1 MKKVLTVVKGLGIN
15 GISNI
20 IFLYYKNLDKGK
32 IQMDFAITL
41 DIEDKYR
48 KEIENNGSVLYEIP
62 VRDKNPIKY
71 IKDLSRIIKN
81 NKYEIIHVHG
91 NSSMIILEI
100 IAGMLGGAKIRIAHS
115 HNTTCSNDKL
125 SILLRPIFNMLCN
138 VRISCGEAAGKWMFG
153 KRDFITIQNGINMS
167 QYNFLE
173 EERTRVRLDL
183 GIDDE
188 LLIGHVGGFNYQK
201 NHEKLIGI
209 FKKLLDRDKNIKLLL
224 VGDGENKKHI
234 EKLVKDLNIENN
246 VIFYGISNNISELMK
261 AIDIFILPS
270 RFEGLPCVLIEA
282 QALGIPCLVSSN
294 VSKEAKIANNVEYI
308 DLNLEDE
315 FWVDKICNID
325 ISNRYRESII
335 AKKKLEDRGYNIK
348 TIVKRLEQIYTGI

>member
-1 MKKVLTVVKGLGIN
+1 M
-15 GISNI
+15 
-20 IFLYYKNLDKGK
+20 
-32 IQMDFAITL
+32 
-41 DIEDKYR
+41 
-48 KEIENNGSVLYEIP
+48 
-62 VRDKNPIKY
+62 
-71 IKDLSRIIKN
+71 
-81 NKYEIIHVHG
+81 
-91 NSSMIILEI
+91 
-100 IAGMLGGAKIRIAHS
+100 
-115 HNTTCSNDKL
+115 
-125 SILLRPIFNMLCN
+125 
-138 VRISCGEAAGKWMFG
+138 
-153 KRDFITIQNGINMS
+153 
-167 QYNFLE
+167 
-173 EERTRVRLDL
+173 
-183 GIDDE
+183 
-188 LLIGHVGGFNYQK
+188 
-201 NHEKLIGI
+201 
-209 FKKLLDRDKNIKLLL
+209 
-224 VGDGENKKHI
+224 
-234 EKLVKDLNIENN
+234 KDLNIENN